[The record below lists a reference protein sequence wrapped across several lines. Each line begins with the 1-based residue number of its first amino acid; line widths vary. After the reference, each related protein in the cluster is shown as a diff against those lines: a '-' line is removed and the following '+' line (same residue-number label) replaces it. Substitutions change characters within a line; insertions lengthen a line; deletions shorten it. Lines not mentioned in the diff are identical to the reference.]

1 MYLSK
6 VKQRII
12 LNCVQLDW
20 KQKDS
25 IQLQNDFELFA
36 KIDFKTF
43 YQKSLHILPA
53 RFDFQIHV
61 ASPLPVDNF
70 RRQDLF

>member
-12 LNCVQLDW
+12 LNCVQRDW

-36 KIDFKTF
+36 KINFKTF
-43 YQKSLHILPA
+43 YQKSLHSLPS
-53 RFDFQIHV
+53 RFDF
-61 ASPLPVDNF
+61 
-70 RRQDLF
+70 